1 MAVVSYHGGLF
12 LMLFSSS
19 PFHLIYLLLG
29 IGSPQSFPPP
39 LGALEEKRLFLL
51 MKEGD
56 SAARAKLIEHNL
68 RLVAHIV
75 RKYYTSYQN
84 PDELVS
90 IGSLG
95 LIKAID
101 SYEIEN
107 GARFATYAA
116 KCVQNEI
123 LMFFRSQK
131 KLSCEVSIHE
141 TIDVDRDGNPLTYI
155 DVISTDENIS
165 ESLDLKIHAERAY
178 RLIEEVLDEREKRV
192 IILRYGLGNAPSLTQ
207 RQVAKAEG
215 ISRSYVSRIEKRAL
229 QKMREHFGSFIPS
242 FDDD

>member
-1 MAVVSYHGGLF
+1 MAF
-12 LMLFSSS
+12 PTS

-29 IGSPQSFPPP
+29 IGNPQSFPPP
-39 LGALEEKRLFLL
+39 LPIAEERRLFRE
-51 MKEGD
+51 MREG
-56 SAARAKLIEHNL
+56 SATARSRLIEHNL
-68 RLVAHIV
+68 RLVAHVV

-101 SYEIEN
+101 SFKIEN

-155 DVISTDENIS
+155 DVISTDENITH
-165 ESLDLKIHAERAY
+165 SLDLKIHAERAY
-178 RLIEEVLDEREKRV
+178 RLIEEVLDERERQV
-192 IILRYGLGNAPSLTQ
+192 IVLRYGLGKAPALPQ
-207 RQVAKAEG
+207 REVAAAMG

-229 QKMREHFGSFIPS
+229 EKMREHFGSFIPS
-242 FDDD
+242 FEDP

>member
-1 MAVVSYHGGLF
+1 MSYS
-12 LMLFSSS
+12 FSSS
-19 PFHLIYLLLG
+19 AFHLIYLLLG
-29 IGSPQSFPPP
+29 IGNPQSFPPP
-39 LGALEEKRLFLL
+39 LPIAEERRLFAE
-51 MKEGD
+51 MQGGKR
-56 SAARAKLIEHNL
+56 AARGKLIEHNL
-68 RLVAHIV
+68 RLVAHVV
-75 RKYYTSYQN
+75 RKYYTSYHN

-101 SYEIEN
+101 SFNPEN

-131 KLSCEVSIHE
+131 KLSCEVSINE

-155 DVISTDENIS
+155 DVISAEDNINKN
-165 ESLDLKIHAERAY
+165 LDLKIHAERAY
-178 RLIEEVLDEREKRV
+178 RLIDEVLDERERRV
-192 IILRYGLGNAPSLTQ
+192 IVLRYGLGKIPAMTQ
-207 RQVAKAEG
+207 REVADAMQ

-229 QKMREHFGSFIPS
+229 EKMRDRFGIFIPS
-242 FDDD
+242 FDDN

>member
-1 MAVVSYHGGLF
+1 MSYSF
-12 LMLFSSS
+12 TSSA
-19 PFHLIYLLLG
+19 FHLVYLLLG
-29 IGSPQSFPPP
+29 IGNPQSFPPP
-39 LGALEEKRLFLL
+39 LPIAEERRLFGE
-51 MKEGD
+51 MKRGD
-56 SAARAKLIEHNL
+56 TAARGLLIEHNL
-68 RLVAHIV
+68 RLVAHVV
-75 RKYYTSYQN
+75 RKYYTSYHN

-101 SYEIEN
+101 SFNPDN

-131 KLSCEVSIHE
+131 KLSCEVSINE

-155 DVISTDENIS
+155 DVISADDNINKN
-165 ESLDLKIHAERAY
+165 LDLKIHTERAY
-178 RLIEEVLDEREKRV
+178 QLIDEVLDERERRV
-192 IILRYGLGNAPSLTQ
+192 IVLRYGLGKAPAMTQ
-207 RQVAKAEG
+207 REVADSME

-229 QKMREHFGSFIPS
+229 EKMRDRFGIFIPS
-242 FDDD
+242 FDDN